1 MFSPLVQGCSRP
13 ALAFS
18 SPRLEKIFLFGG
30 LSQAALAFSAP
41 RLEKIFLFGGLSRP
55 ALAFSAPRS
64 RKFFLF
70 GGLPPRHLPSQPH
83 GLKKSSFSVALPTGS
98 TPPGSTPPGIT
109 RPASPARH
117 RHGRKSFSFSQ
128 SPVQVSYTE
137 THRSR
142 KTEVIPSAPQDPSDK
157 ASQETAQKR
166 AMRPEFSLS
175 Q

>member
-1 MFSPLVQGCSRP
+1 MQTTLT
-13 ALAFS
+13 
-18 SPRLEKIFLFGG
+18 
-30 LSQAALAFSAP
+30 FSAP
-41 RLEKIFLFGGLSRP
+41 RSRKIILFGGLSRP
-55 ALAFSAPRS
+55 ELAFSAPRS

-83 GLKKSSFSVALPTGS
+83 GLKKSSFSGGSPDKSNLFQPHDLRKSSFSVALPTGS

-142 KTEVIPSAPQDPSDK
+142 KTDVIPSAPQGPSDK
-157 ASQETAQKR
+157 ASRETAQKR